1 MKLDVYKRLLRI
13 NAGFEQ
19 VLRSLAALERQ
30 RRSDAEELKRFR
42 LRSRETQATLNS
54 YLAAAIESGRNRCG
68 RAQFPEPPG
77 ATRRA
82 TKNAIPHLERVG
94 RVMRE
99 LGAGERAVAAG
110 KVR

>member
-42 LRSRETQATLNS
+42 LRSRETQAALNS
-54 YLAAAIESGRNRCG
+54 YLAAAIES
-68 RAQFPEPPG
+68 AE
-77 ATRRA
+77 TD
-82 TKNAIPHLERVG
+82 
-94 RVMRE
+94 
-99 LGAGERAVAAG
+99 AAG
-110 KVR
+110 RCFRQRVAQEKSDEECDPAS